1 MVTIPDNETLI
12 GVFHNITS
20 TMLSLDSQ
28 SCSATQTNEQKK
40 DLLYCTGVL
49 AMPGPTPITV
59 AVSSDLQGCTQLAS
73 ALFALEP
80 TDVEI
85 DMIGDTMA
93 ELSNMFAGQ
102 LKGFLNL
109 SQNLGLPK
117 VLTKGEF
124 SDSIDDDRWRHMPVQ
139 LGSSKLLLSLTTEAT
154 IVGNYLA

>member
-1 MVTIPDNETLI
+1 MVAIPDNDTLI

-20 TMLSLDSQ
+20 TMLSFDSQ
-28 SCSATQTNEQKK
+28 SCTAIQTAEQKK
-40 DLLYCTGVL
+40 ELLYCTGVL

-73 ALFALEP
+73 ALFAVEP

-117 VLTKGEF
+117 VFTQGEF
-124 SDSIDDDRWRHMPVQ
+124 GESVDDGRWRHMPVE
-139 LGSSKLLLSLTTEAT
+139 LGNSRLLLSLTTEAD
-154 IVGNYLA
+154 IVGNYIA